1 MATNVARILR
11 PDDYR
16 RMPWKNG
23 SGVTVEIGI
32 HPPGATLDTFDWRVS
47 MASVV
52 EDGPFSRFPDIDRTL
67 SVLTGK
73 GLELFVAGDA
83 AVTLTAESAPHS
95 FPADAE
101 TRARLIDGPLID
113 FNVMT
118 RRGRC
123 RHMVLAIAEGS
134 RDIELPQ
141 GAFLLVYCCE
151 GSTDVVIGGQT
162 FALAA
167 DETLL
172 HRADGIDLARV
183 HAGMD
188 SRILA
193 VVIAPA

>member
-1 MATNVARILR
+1 MAANVARILR

-23 SGVTVEIGI
+23 GGVTVEIAI

-73 GLELFVAGDA
+73 GLELFVAGDDSI
-83 AVTLTAESAPHS
+83 TLTAESAPHS
-95 FPADAE
+95 FAADAE
-101 TRARLIDGPLID
+101 TRARLIDGPLTD
-113 FNVMT
+113 FNIMT

-123 RHMVLAIAEGS
+123 RHTVLAIAEGS
-134 RDIELPQ
+134 RDIDLPQ
-141 GAFLLVYCCE
+141 GACLLVYCCE
-151 GSTDVVIGGQT
+151 GSADVVIGGQT

-172 HRADGIDLARV
+172 HPADGIGLARV

-193 VVIAPA
+193 VVIGPA

>member
-1 MATNVARILR
+1 MAESAAKILR

-23 SGVTVEIGI
+23 GGVTVEIAI

-73 GLELFVAGDA
+73 GLELFVAGDD

-95 FPADAE
+95 FAADAE
-101 TRARLIDGPLID
+101 TRARLIDGPLAD

-123 RHMVLAIAEGS
+123 RHMVLAIADGSSDITLTEG
-134 RDIELPQ
+134 
-141 GAFLLVYCCE
+141 ACLLVYCCE
-151 GSTDVVIGGQT
+151 GSANIVLGDRT
-162 FALAA
+162 FTLAA

-172 HRADGIDLARV
+172 VPAGGRLAARV
-183 HAGMD
+183 NAGTG

-193 VVIAPA
+193 VVMTPV